1 MNGKGKNM
9 INEAAGMNIIEWYSA
24 LENQL
29 IDFFKYVPPQSQNMS
44 TWSPRLS
51 TLVVESCGLIDS
63 LLRYISPPKVQLHGK
78 EKRRE
83 KLELPDFAELYS
95 NERQLPNRKIIL
107 LISPPEY
114 RTPFDVWLKQKKGTS
129 FDPPSWWTTNN
140 HLKHSRIDYFAEAT
154 LETAINA
161 LAGSLVIIATTPQ
174 LIPVLVRKG
183 YLDLSGRNASS
194 TIRNLQNGY
203 GEVITLETSVFAMSF
218 SNDPLP
224 DNIREFNP
232 LLYGG
237 SARLKAFFVKP

>member
-1 MNGKGKNM
+1 MNEKGENM
-9 INEAAGMNIIEWYSA
+9 INETAGMNIIEWYNA
-24 LENQL
+24 LESQL
-29 IDFFKYVPPQSQNMS
+29 IDFLKYVPPQGQNMM

-83 KLELPDFAELYS
+83 KLELADFGELYS
-95 NERQLPNRKIIL
+95 NERQLPNRKVIL

-114 RTPFDVWLKQKKGTS
+114 RTPFDAWLKHKKGTS

-140 HLKHSRIDYFAEAT
+140 HLKHSRIDCFAEAT

-161 LAGSLVIIATTPQ
+161 LAGSLVIIATTPK
-174 LIPVLVRKG
+174 LIPALVRKG
-183 YLDLSGRNASS
+183 YLDLSGRHASS
-194 TIRNLQNGY
+194 TIKNLQSYY
-203 GEVITLETSVFAMSF
+203 GEVITLETSLFAMSF

-224 DNIREFNP
+224 DNIHEFKP

-237 SARLKAFFVKP
+237 SARLKGFFVKP